1 MNQYSCLILGG
12 AGFMGSHLIE
22 TLLRNGHKV
31 SVFDKGNVNKI
42 NIAHCLN
49 QINFIEGDFSNQQD
63 IHQAIQGIDIVFHLI
78 STTLPAPSNENP
90 AYDVKTNVIGTL
102 NLLEAATDNGVK
114 KIIFPSSGGTVY
126 GIPERL
132 PIDENHATNPICSYG
147 ITKLTIEKYLNLYH
161 KLKGLNYSV
170 LRIGNPF
177 GERQRI
183 DSIQGVINVFLGK
196 VYRGDQIVIWGDG
209 SVARDYLYIQDLIK
223 AFVKV
228 MDPDLRPMTLN
239 IAGGHSYT
247 LLEIILIM
255 EQVTGKKID
264 IRFTPNR
271 NLDVPVNCL
280 DIGLAEKMIDWKP
293 EISLDEGIRRTWQ
306 WIQTF

>member
-1 MNQYSCLILGG
+1 
-12 AGFMGSHLIE
+12 MGSHLID
-22 TLLRNGHKV
+22 TLLKDGHKV
-31 SVFDKGNVNKI
+31 SVLDKGNVNKI

-49 QINFIEGDFSNQQD
+49 QIRFIEGDFSNKQD
-63 IHQAIQGIDIVFHLI
+63 IHQATQGIDIVFHLI

-90 AYDVKTNVIGTL
+90 VYDVETNVIGSL
-102 NLLEAATDNGVK
+102 LLLEAAAHNGVK

-126 GIPERL
+126 GIPEKL
-132 PIDENHATNPICSYG
+132 PINENHATNPICSYG

-196 VYRGDQIVIWGDG
+196 IYNGNQIVIWGDG
-209 SVARDYLYIQDLIK
+209 SVARDYLYIQDLIA

-228 MDPDLRPMTLN
+228 MDPNLGPMTLN
-239 IAGGHSYT
+239 IAGGRSYT
-247 LLEIILIM
+247 LLDIISIM
-255 EQVTGKKID
+255 ENATGKKID
-264 IRFTPNR
+264 TRFAPGR

-280 DIGLAEKMIDWKP
+280 DIGLAEKMIEWKP

-306 WIQTF
+306 WIQTL